1 MLRSNRP
8 PAVNVLPSRRV
19 IAGPLLLACAVILS
33 PISGCGGGSSG
44 GSSNPPPQP
53 GFTIS
58 LSATTLTLTVSGLQT
73 LTITLNPQN
82 SFSSTALCNYSSLPV
97 GVNANLADFNVSSG
111 HPAQMQFSLNNSA
124 VSGTSNVTITCQSGV
139 ISAQAQFAIVV
150 QVTPGIVLTA
160 QPSSLSFY
168 QGDQHTVGLAIN
180 GVGGASGNIT
190 GSVTGLPAGI
200 TVSQPTFNGMMN
212 NQVTLIFTAA
222 ANATTSGSASIQ
234 VTNGTLTASLNI
246 PITVISTPDFTLSTG
261 IYTALAINQSSTSRF
276 SVSATDHNGFNQ
288 PIAITFAG
296 LPDGITFS
304 PASFMLQPGVSQQV
318 QVSANFTPP
327 PNSTSTITVTGT
339 GSGITHS
346 SQFTL
351 LVLQATLSIGV
362 QPNPVN
368 IPADSTALLEVGV
381 QGTPNGVGTI
391 TVNAGTPPAGVTV
404 SPATFTTSGI
414 GGEADVF
421 LEAGA
426 GATSGT
432 LTLTANYGPYSQ
444 STKISI
450 TVGAGLGGASVP
462 LSTSDQLVR
471 TDALT
476 PYSAFPYPTYLI
488 YHAATNRFFSTDAYL
503 NQLNVV
509 DAKTRKLTSTIEIP
523 GAFGLDQAP
532 DGSVLYVGTMM
543 GDLYV
548 VDPVNL
554 TILKRYPSS
563 TISDFGFQ
571 ANAVYALADGKL
583 LLEQYFLVPGYS
595 WVDGNGPLALWDPAT
610 NNITVFSNYPDG
622 QIPTKP
628 TCLEGFQT
636 AILTSNRTRVLL
648 APVQTSEGSS
658 VLCSFDPEADT
669 WNWSSDLGNGAFATF
684 AVSADGS
691 VLAAYNGSTIFN
703 LDPVTLAVRNSFTVP
718 TVQYVL
724 IYPTM
729 FLSQDNSQVFLT
741 ANEGDMM
748 YSYNLATGAQTGWI
762 PQVNQPPQ
770 GSYTPAGPLYQAM
783 SSSGLEAG
791 VLEGDGIGLLDTT
804 AVHAMPVGSHFSL
817 TQLDIPY
824 GPTDGGTATGWLPDG
839 FGVPPPPLGSIY
851 FGANPA
857 TALDNNDIDGIL
869 SAVTPAGNPG
879 PADVRVFATDGG
891 SQYLPDGFS
900 YGPWTLEAATKY
912 ATADGGGPASLYGFG
927 FGPQAYTLG
936 NLPNSVPTDIQ
947 VTVGGI
953 PGSVT
958 SFNPNPYSLTSSYF
972 STVPVPSNA
981 LVYTVPPGTAGTTSD
996 IAVSNTSGTSQ
1007 AGSTITYLPAT
1018 KQFPVQDILADGV
1031 YDAKRDVYYFT
1042 GANQVY
1048 VFSLADGA
1056 WRTPIPIPVPKGAY
1070 GPQRLYGIAI
1080 SPDGS
1085 KLAIGDPGAIAIYI
1099 VDPDTPGSVQSYP
1112 YASLGGLCPQSFL
1125 PAGLAVTDSGDV
1137 YFASFNA
1144 DGDGGGV
1151 YVLHSS
1157 TGTFAVVPL
1166 GGVTIGDTQVRVV
1179 LSNDNTRV
1187 YSNVE
1192 GIAGYYD
1199 TVSNQSVSASTAD
1212 YDIGQGSDET
1222 VLGANQTSLFFNGF
1236 MADSNLNDLG
1246 WQALDTAELVD
1257 ASYVYGA
1264 AFSADGSLFF
1274 QPGVQFIDVFDGRTG
1289 AFRAR
1294 VSLPF
1299 QLSSNFR
1306 ALVSNNHDSTLV
1318 AITGTGNGIA
1328 VIDLNSLPEP
1338 QALSYPL
1345 IAHARRALHV
1355 TRPVPSA
1362 ASVEFATTPATSSA
1376 LARYARRSA
1385 IHHVRSTLLD
1395 SVIRDRAAIVGTR
1408 VPAGRAP

>member
-1 MLRSNRP
+1 MLRSNRFL
-8 PAVNVLPSRRV
+8 AIRLTVSRRV
-19 IAGPLLLACAVILS
+19 IPSLLLLSCAVILCA
-33 PISGCGGGSSG
+33 IYGCGGGSSG
-44 GSSNPPPQP
+44 GTSYPASQP

-58 LSATTLTLTVSGLQT
+58 LSASTLTLTVSGLQN
-73 LTITLNPQN
+73 LTVTLNPEN
-82 SFSSTALCNYSSLPV
+82 NFSSSAYCTYSGLPV
-97 GVNANLADFNVSSG
+97 GVNANLANFDLSSG
-111 HPAQMQFSLNNSA
+111 KPAQIQFSLNNVA
-124 VSGTSNVTITCQSGV
+124 VSGTSNVTFNCQSGT
-139 ISAQAQFAIVV
+139 ISAQAQLTLVV
-150 QVTPGIVLTA
+150 QVTPGIVLSA
-160 QPSSLSFY
+160 RPSSLSFY
-168 QGDQHTVGLAIN
+168 QGDQRTVGLGIN
-180 GVGGASGNIT
+180 GVGGVSGNVT

-200 TVSQPTFNGMMN
+200 TVSQPTFSSVIN
-212 NQVTLIFTAA
+212 NQVTLFFTAA
-222 ANATTSGSASIQ
+222 GNATTSGSATIQ

-261 IYTALAINQSSTSRF
+261 IYTGLGIYQSATSQF
-276 SVSATDHNGFNQ
+276 SISATDHNGFNQ
-288 PIAITFAG
+288 PIAITFSG
-296 LPDGITFS
+296 LPAGITFS
-304 PASFMLQPGVSQQV
+304 PANFMLQPGASQQV
-318 QVSANFTPP
+318 QVSANFTSA

-339 GSGITHS
+339 GGGVTHT
-346 SQFTL
+346 SQFSL
-351 LVLQATLSIGV
+351 FVLQAILSIGV

-368 IPADSTALLEVGV
+368 IPVGSTALLEVGV
-381 QGTPNGVGTI
+381 GGTPNGIGTI
-391 TVNAGTPPAGVTV
+391 SVKAGTPPAGVTV
-404 SPATFTTSGI
+404 SPASFTTSGS

-421 LEAGA
+421 LIAANGASAG
-426 GATSGT
+426 S
-432 LTLTANYGPYSQ
+432 LTLTATFGPYTQ
-444 STKISI
+444 TTKVNI
-450 TVGAGLGGASVP
+450 TIGAGVGGSQIP
-462 LSTSDQLVR
+462 LSAPDQLVR
-471 TDALT
+471 RDALT
-476 PYSAFPYPTYLI
+476 PYTAFPYPNYLI

-509 DAKTRKLTSTIEIP
+509 DAQTRKLTSTIEIP

-532 DGSVLYVGTMM
+532 DGSVLYVGTML

-548 VDPVNL
+548 VDPVKL

-583 LLEQYFLVPGYS
+583 LLERYFLVPGYS

-610 NNITVFSNYPDG
+610 DNITVFSNNSDG

-628 TCLEGFQT
+628 TCLDGFQN
-636 AILTSNRTRVLL
+636 AILTNNRTRVLL
-648 APVQTSEGSS
+648 APVQTSEGGS

-669 WNWSSDLGNGAFATF
+669 WNWSADLGTGALATF

-691 VLAAYNGSTIFN
+691 VLAAYNGSAIFS
-703 LDPVTLAVRNSFTVP
+703 LDPATLTVKNSFAVP
-718 TVQYVL
+718 TLQYL
-724 IYPTM
+724 LTYPTM

-748 YSYNLATGAQTGWI
+748 YAYNLATGAQTGWI

-791 VLEGDGIGLLDTT
+791 VLEGDGIGLLDTA

-817 TQLDIPY
+817 TQLDVPY
-824 GPTDGGTATGWLPDG
+824 GPTDGGTATGWLPDTV
-839 FGVPPPPLGSIY
+839 GVPPPPLGSIY
-851 FGANPA
+851 FGTNPA
-857 TALDNNDIDGIL
+857 TDLDNNDIDGIL
-869 SAVTPAGNPG
+869 SAITPAGNPG

-900 YGPWTLEAATKY
+900 YGPWVLEAATNY

-927 FGPQAYTLG
+927 FGPQAYTMG
-936 NLPNSVPTDIQ
+936 NQPNSIPSDLQ
-947 VTVGGI
+947 VTLGGI
-953 PGSVT
+953 PARVT
-958 SFNPNPYSLTSSYF
+958 SFNSNPFSVTSSYF
-972 STVPVPSNA
+972 STVPMPSNA
-981 LVYTVPPGTAGTTSD
+981 LVYTVPQGAAGTTSK
-996 IAVSNTSGTSQ
+996 IQVSDASGTSQ
-1007 AGSTITYLPAT
+1007 GVSTLTYLPAT
-1018 KQFPVQDILADGV
+1018 KQYPIQDILADGV

-1042 GANQVY
+1042 GANQVD

-1056 WRTPIPIPVPKGAY
+1056 WLTPIPIPAPKGAY

-1099 VDPDTPGSVQSYP
+1099 LDPDSPGSVQSFP
-1112 YASLGGLCPQSFL
+1112 YASLGGPYPQSFL

-1137 YFASFNA
+1137 YFASFNT

-1157 TGTFAVVPL
+1157 TGTFAYVPL
-1166 GGVTIGDTQVRVV
+1166 GGVTIGDTQVRVA
-1179 LSNDNTRV
+1179 LSNDNSRV

-1199 TVSNQSVSASTAD
+1199 TVLKQSVFASGAAN
-1212 YDIGQGSDET
+1212 DIGQGSDET
-1222 VLGANQTSLFFNGF
+1222 VLAANQTSLFFNGF
-1236 MADSNLNDLG
+1236 MADSNLNPFG
-1246 WQALDTAELVD
+1246 WQTLDTAELVD

-1274 QPGVQFIDVFDGRTG
+1274 QPGLQFIDVFDGRTG

-1306 ALVSNNHDSTLV
+1306 ALVSNNRDSTLV
-1318 AITGTGNGIA
+1318 AITGDGNGIA
-1328 VIDLNSLPEP
+1328 VVDLNSLPEP
-1338 QALSYPL
+1338 QAVSYALVAP
-1345 IAHARRALHV
+1345 ARPALHTV
-1355 TRPVPSA
+1355 WPVPSA
-1362 ASVEFATTPATSSA
+1362 AAKLAASPTTSSA
-1376 LARYARRSA
+1376 LARFAPHPA

-1395 SVIRDRAAIVGTR
+1395 SVIRHRATIPATK
-1408 VPAGRAP
+1408 VPDGRAP